1 MTNANKITRNIR
13 NNNGEFIGEY
23 EVPVEEPRQIFVD
36 GELVNDFSKLD
47 YRTENELNNVIDDFE
62 EGFNV
67 IENGYEVLNT
77 SKFTIKRKIANIIY
91 Y

>member
-1 MTNANKITRNIR
+1 MTNTNKITRNIR

-23 EVPVEEPRQIFVD
+23 EVLAEEPRQIFID

-47 YRTENELNNVIDDFE
+47 YCTENELNNVIDDFE
-62 EGFNV
+62 EGFNSV
-67 IENGYEVLNT
+67 KDGYEVLST
-77 SKFTIKRKIANIIY
+77 SKFTVKRKIANIIY

>member
-1 MTNANKITRNIR
+1 MTNTNTITRNIR
-13 NNNGEFIGEY
+13 NNNGELIGKY
-23 EVPVEEPRQIFVD
+23 EVLVEEPRQIFID

-67 IENGYEVLNT
+67 IEDGYEVLNT
-77 SKFTIKRKIANIIY
+77 SKFTVKRKIANIIY

>member
-1 MTNANKITRNIR
+1 MTRKIR

-23 EVPVEEPRQIFVD
+23 EVLVKEPRQIYID
-36 GELVNDFSKLD
+36 GKIVNDFSKLD
-47 YRTENELNNVIDDFE
+47 YPAENELNNVIDDFE

-67 IENGYEVLNT
+67 IEDGYEVLHT
-77 SKFTIKRKIANIIY
+77 SKFTVKRKIANIIY

>member
-23 EVPVEEPRQIFVD
+23 EVLVEEPRQIFVD

-47 YRTENELNNVIDDFE
+47 YRTENELNKAIDDFE

-67 IENGYEVLNT
+67 IEDGYEVLNT

>member
-1 MTNANKITRNIR
+1 MLRAL
-13 NNNGEFIGEY
+13 
-23 EVPVEEPRQIFVD
+23 PRKLFPAVD

-47 YRTENELNNVIDDFE
+47 YRTENELNKVIDDFE

-67 IENGYEVLNT
+67 IEDGYEVLNT

>member
-1 MTNANKITRNIR
+1 MTRKIR

-23 EVPVEEPRQIFVD
+23 EVLVEEPRQIFVD

-67 IENGYEVLNT
+67 IEDGYEVLHT
-77 SKFTIKRKIANIIY
+77 SKFTVKRKIANIIY

>member
-1 MTNANKITRNIR
+1 MTNTNKITRNIR
-13 NNNGEFIGEY
+13 NINGEFIGEY
-23 EVPVEEPRQIFVD
+23 EVLAEEPRQIFID

-62 EGFNV
+62 EGFNSV
-67 IENGYEVLNT
+67 KDGYEVLNT
-77 SKFTIKRKIANIIY
+77 SKFTVKRKIANIIY

>member
-23 EVPVEEPRQIFVD
+23 EVLVEEPRQIFVD

-47 YRTENELNNVIDDFE
+47 CRTENELNNVIDDFE

-67 IENGYEVLNT
+67 IEDGYEVLNT
-77 SKFTIKRKIANIIY
+77 SKFTVKRKIANIIY

>member
-1 MTNANKITRNIR
+1 MTRKIR

-23 EVPVEEPRQIFVD
+23 EVLVEEPKQIYID
-36 GELVNDFSKLD
+36 GKIVNDFSKLD
-47 YRTENELNNVIDDFE
+47 YHTENELNNVIDDFE

-67 IENGYEVLNT
+67 IEDGYEVLTT

>member
-1 MTNANKITRNIR
+1 MTRKIR

-23 EVPVEEPRQIFVD
+23 EVLVKEPRQIYID
-36 GELVNDFSKLD
+36 GKIVNDFSKLD
-47 YRTENELNNVIDDFE
+47 YPTENELNNVIDDFE

-67 IENGYEVLNT
+67 IEDGYEILHT
-77 SKFTIKRKIANIIY
+77 SKFTVKRKIANIIY

>member
-1 MTNANKITRNIR
+1 MTNTNTITRNIR
-13 NNNGEFIGEY
+13 NNNGELIGKY
-23 EVPVEEPRQIFVD
+23 EVLVEEPRQIFID

-67 IENGYEVLNT
+67 IEDGYEILNT

>member
-1 MTNANKITRNIR
+1 MTNTNTITRNIR
-13 NNNGEFIGEY
+13 NNNGELIGKY
-23 EVPVEEPRQIFVD
+23 EVLVEEPRQIYID

-67 IENGYEVLNT
+67 IEDGYEVLNT
-77 SKFTIKRKIANIIY
+77 SKFTVKRKIANIIY

>member
-1 MTNANKITRNIR
+1 M
-13 NNNGEFIGEY
+13 
-23 EVPVEEPRQIFVD
+23 EEPRQIFVD

-67 IENGYEVLNT
+67 IEDGYEVLNT

>member
-23 EVPVEEPRQIFVD
+23 EVLVEEPRQIFVD

-62 EGFNV
+62 EGFIV
-67 IENGYEVLNT
+67 IEDGYEVLNT

>member
-1 MTNANKITRNIR
+1 MTRKIR

-23 EVPVEEPRQIFVD
+23 EVLVEEPRQIYID
-36 GELVNDFSKLD
+36 GKIVNDFSKLD
-47 YRTENELNNVIDDFE
+47 YHTENELNNVIDDFE

-67 IENGYEVLNT
+67 IEDGYEVLTT
-77 SKFTIKRKIANIIY
+77 SIFTIKRKIANIIY

>member
-1 MTNANKITRNIR
+1 MTRKIR

-23 EVPVEEPRQIFVD
+23 EVLVEEPRQIYID
-36 GELVNDFSKLD
+36 GKIVNDFSKLD
-47 YRTENELNNVIDDFE
+47 YHTENELNNVIDDFE

-67 IENGYEVLNT
+67 IEDGYEVLTT

>member
-1 MTNANKITRNIR
+1 MTNTNTITRNIR
-13 NNNGEFIGEY
+13 NNNGELIGKY
-23 EVPVEEPRQIFVD
+23 EVLVEEPRQIYID

-47 YRTENELNNVIDDFE
+47 YRTENELDNVIDDFE

-67 IENGYEVLNT
+67 IEDGYEVLNT
-77 SKFTIKRKIANIIY
+77 SKFTVKRKIANIIY

>member
-1 MTNANKITRNIR
+1 MTRKTR

-23 EVPVEEPRQIFVD
+23 EVLVEEPRQIFVD

-47 YRTENELNNVIDDFE
+47 CHTENELNNVIDDFE
-62 EGFNV
+62 EGFND
-67 IENGYEVLNT
+67 IEDGYEVLHT
-77 SKFTIKRKIANIIY
+77 PKFTVKRKIANIIY

>member
-1 MTNANKITRNIR
+1 MTNTITRNIR
-13 NNNGEFIGEY
+13 NNNGELIGKY
-23 EVPVEEPRQIFVD
+23 EVLVEEPRQIYID
-36 GELVNDFSKLD
+36 GKIVNDFSKLD

-67 IENGYEVLNT
+67 IEDGYEVLNT
-77 SKFTIKRKIANIIY
+77 SKFTVKRKIANIIY

>member
-1 MTNANKITRNIR
+1 MKRKIR

-23 EVPVEEPRQIFVD
+23 EVLVEEPRQIYID
-36 GELVNDFSKLD
+36 GKIVNDFSKLD
-47 YRTENELNNVIDDFE
+47 YHTENELNNVIDDFE

-67 IENGYEVLNT
+67 IEDGYEVLHT
-77 SKFTIKRKIANIIY
+77 SKFTVKRKIANIIY

>member
-1 MTNANKITRNIR
+1 MTNTITRNIR

-23 EVPVEEPRQIFVD
+23 EVLVEEPRQIFVD

-47 YRTENELNNVIDDFE
+47 CRTENELNNVIDDFE

-67 IENGYEVLNT
+67 IEDGYEVLHT

>member
-23 EVPVEEPRQIFVD
+23 AVLVEEPRQIFVD

-47 YRTENELNNVIDDFE
+47 YRTENELNKVIDDFE

-67 IENGYEVLNT
+67 IEDGYEVLNT

>member
-1 MTNANKITRNIR
+1 MTRKIR

-23 EVPVEEPRQIFVD
+23 EVLVEEPRQIFVD

-47 YRTENELNNVIDDFE
+47 CHTENELNNVIDDFE

-67 IENGYEVLNT
+67 IEDGYEVLHT
-77 SKFTIKRKIANIIY
+77 SKFTVKRKIANIIY